1 MAGKSLIE
9 QGMTEEYVPPYY
21 SVKEAVFPF
30 VKFPGVDP
38 LLGPEMKSTGEVM
51 GVGRSFGEAFAKA
64 QLGAGESLPRSGKV
78 FISVRKADRDDAVEV
93 AAELARQGFTV
104 VATRGTAG
112 VIGAANIPCEVVN
125 KVNEGRPHI
134 VDLIKNEQ
142 IDLIVNTTEGKQAI
156 ADSYTIRGAAL
167 QYKVPYSTTIAH
179 AYATSLALTC
189 MDSQTVERL
198 QDLHRE
204 QVA

>member
-1 MAGKSLIE
+1 MAGTSLAE
-9 QGMTEEYVPPYY
+9 QGDIEERVPRYF
-21 SVKEAVFPF
+21 SVKESVFPF

-78 FISVRKADRDDAVEV
+78 FISVRNADKDDAVQV
-93 AAELARQGFTV
+93 ASELARQGFTI
-104 VATRGTAG
+104 VATRGTA
-112 VIGAANIPCEVVN
+112 AAISDAGITCELVN
-125 KVNEGRPHI
+125 KVTEGRPHI
-134 VDLIKNEQ
+134 VDMIKNEK
-142 IDLIVNTTEGKQAI
+142 IALIVNTTEGKQAI
-156 ADSYTIRGAAL
+156 ADSCTIRSAAL
-167 QYKVPYSTTIAH
+167 QHKVPYSTTMSH
-179 AYATSLALTC
+179 ACATSLALDC

-198 QDLHRE
+198 QDLHQE

>member
-1 MAGKSLIE
+1 
-9 QGMTEEYVPPYY
+9 
-21 SVKEAVFPF
+21 PF

-64 QLGAGESLPRSGKV
+64 QLGAGETLPRSGKV
-78 FISVRKADRDDAVEV
+78 FISVRSADKDGAVRV
-93 AAELARQGFTV
+93 ATELVSQGFTI
-104 VATRGTAG
+104 VATRGTAVALSDAG
-112 VIGAANIPCEVVN
+112 ITCQLVN
-125 KVNEGRPHI
+125 KVTEGRPHI
-134 VDLIKNEQ
+134 VDMIKNEH
-142 IDLIVNTTEGKQAI
+142 IALIINTTEGKQAI
-156 ADSYTIRGAAL
+156 SDSYTIRGAAL
-167 QYKVPYSTTIAH
+167 QHKIPYSTTMSH

-198 QDLHRE
+198 QDLHQE